1 MSGIVPPQIETPRT
15 FIGVGARELAIL
27 GVSGLLGLLALF
39 LPLHP
44 ALRIA
49 AAVFLAGSGLALAFG
64 RDRRSGKTLEGWL
77 LDLLRFYGR
86 KRFHQKGAME
96 AHPARQ
102 AASQAPVPEAATP
115 GKPAIPWPREAIR
128 PTRLR
133 VRPLSLGPGLLLSVM
148 SCAFLAGLLAW
159 IWLGGWLE
167 IQPWL
172 GGSGF

>member
-115 GKPAIPWPREAIR
+115 GKPAIPWPR
-128 PTRLR
+128 P
-133 VRPLSLGPGLLLSVM
+133 
-148 SCAFLAGLLAW
+148 
-159 IWLGGWLE
+159 
-167 IQPWL
+167 
-172 GGSGF
+172 GSGAPGRRAKRLATGQ